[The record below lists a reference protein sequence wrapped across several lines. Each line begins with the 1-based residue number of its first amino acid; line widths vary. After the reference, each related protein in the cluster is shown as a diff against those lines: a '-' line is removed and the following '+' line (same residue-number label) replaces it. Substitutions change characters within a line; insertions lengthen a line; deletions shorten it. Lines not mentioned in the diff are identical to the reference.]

1 MKVKL
6 SNAPVGLFD
15 YDGTICLKTEYGKV
29 VTDEKGSFVAPN
41 TYIVDTGECFWGGA
55 KTSRERNDL
64 LVTPLYIKGRKLKKL
79 RKSKDLGGKY
89 GLQ

>member
-15 YDGTICLKTEYGKV
+15 YNGTICFKSEYGKV
-29 VTDEKGSFVAPN
+29 KTDEKGTFVKVEAF
-41 TYIVDTGECFWGGA
+41 VVCSGEYFWGGA

-64 LVTPLYIKGRKLKKL
+64 LVTPLYVKGRKLKKL
-79 RKSKDLGGKY
+79 RNSKELGV
-89 GLQ
+89 